1 MVYMLAQHKV
11 ENFSNWK
18 EVFDSVADLRET
30 NGEKSA
36 QIFHDA
42 NDPNSLT
49 LLFEWDNLD
58 NARQYAQSPELKAA
72 MQKAGV
78 TGPPTISFLTND

>member
-1 MVYMLAQHKV
+1 MLAQHKV
-11 ENFSNWK
+11 ENFASWK
-18 EVFDSVADLRET
+18 EVFDSVADLRQK

-42 NDPNSLT
+42 NEPNSLT

-78 TGPPTISFLTND
+78 AGPPTISFLTED

>member
-11 ENFSNWK
+11 ESFANWK
-18 EVFDSVADLRET
+18 EIFDSVADLREK

-36 QIFHDA
+36 QILHDA

-58 NARQYAQSPELKAA
+58 NARQYAQSSELKTA

-78 TGPPTISFLTND
+78 TGPPTISFLTED

>member
-1 MVYMLAQHKV
+1 MPYMLVQHQV
-11 ENFSNWK
+11 EDFAKWK
-18 EVFDSVADLRET
+18 AVFDSALGMRQT

-42 NDPNSLT
+42 DDPNSLT
-49 LLFEWDNLD
+49 LLFEWDSLE
-58 NARQYAQSPELKAA
+58 NARQYAQNPDLKAA

-78 TGPPTISFLTND
+78 TGPPNISFLTED

>member
-1 MVYMLAQHKV
+1 MPYMLVQHKV
-11 ENFSNWK
+11 EDFAKWK
-18 EVFDSVADLRET
+18 AVFDSVAGLRQA

-42 NDPNSLT
+42 DDAKSLT
-49 LLFEWDNLD
+49 LLFEWDSVA
-58 NARQYAQSPELKAA
+58 NARKYAQSPDLKAA

-78 TGPPTISFLTND
+78 TGPPNITFLT